1 MDGYRK
7 QECSMSNAKSNLH
20 ILAEYSN
27 KMDAGDFDAVYE
39 YWSDD
44 FMSHVTER
52 VSPEM
57 VGKDIRHKERE
68 FWETARAAFPDMSFN
83 VDLVLET
90 GDFVVSNWTL
100 KGTHTGAAFFDVP
113 PSGKPVHINGTA
125 ILRFKDGKVVEHWG
139 GPHCMKGIGLV

>member
-1 MDGYRK
+1 MGA
-7 QECSMSNAKSNLH
+7 AKSNLH

-27 KMDAGDFDAVYE
+27 KMDAGDTDAVYE

-57 VGKDIRHKERE
+57 VGKDVRHKERE
-68 FWETARAAFPDMSFN
+68 FWDAARAAFPDMDFK
-83 VDLVLET
+83 VELVLET

-100 KGTHTGAAFFDVP
+100 KGTHTG
-113 PSGKPVHINGTA
+113 TA
-125 ILRFKDGKVVEHWG
+125 
-139 GPHCMKGIGLV
+139 